1 MRTLLLSL
9 LLSTAVV
16 PALAETRIASWN
28 IRNLGWDN
36 GKDYAALAEV
46 GSRFD
51 LIAMQEVM
59 SEEGVVRLEA
69 ALEAR
74 TGTDWDRLCSHLIG
88 RGSYREMY
96 CFTWREDRVS
106 WVEGAVV
113 YTDDRDLF
121 AREPFSAVFETQDR
135 VRFLAATLHAI
146 YGEEVAGREAEARA
160 LRSYHDW
167 LRASFPGLPVL
178 LMGDFNLPPTSP
190 AWAPLGEVSFPLIQ
204 EGGTT
209 LSTTDG
215 RFANLYDNI
224 WVDAGADLPVTGYG
238 RVEFPHQLLGITH
251 EAARERVSDHIP
263 VYVTL
268 AAGAS
273 ARFAP
278 NDFEGARSAAR
289 LATPIR
295 PLTGEAQEGAG
306 PIIGNARSKVYHLP
320 GCPSYAAVGAGNRR
334 PFASEAEA
342 IAAGYRRAGNC

>member
-59 SEEGVVRLEA
+59 SEEGVGRLEA

-121 AREPFSAVFETQDR
+121 AREPFSAVFIRAPKVVHRIDDG
-135 VRFLAATLHAI
+135 V
-146 YGEEVAGREAEARA
+146 EV
-160 LRSYHDW
+160 W
-167 LRASFPGLPVL
+167 
-178 LMGDFNLPPTSP
+178 
-190 AWAPLGEVSFPLIQ
+190 
-204 EGGTT
+204 
-209 LSTTDG
+209 
-215 RFANLYDNI
+215 
-224 WVDAGADLPVTGYG
+224 
-238 RVEFPHQLLGITH
+238 
-251 EAARERVSDHIP
+251 
-263 VYVTL
+263 
-268 AAGAS
+268 
-273 ARFAP
+273 
-278 NDFEGARSAAR
+278 AR
-289 LATPIR
+289 LQEQIVAVRYEKLMATSFHPE
-295 PLTGEAQEGAG
+295 LTGDHRLHRLFVDELAG
-306 PIIGNARSKVYHLP
+306 MSSTL
-320 GCPSYAAVGAGNRR
+320 R
-334 PFASEAEA
+334 PAHQ
-342 IAAGYRRAGNC
+342 